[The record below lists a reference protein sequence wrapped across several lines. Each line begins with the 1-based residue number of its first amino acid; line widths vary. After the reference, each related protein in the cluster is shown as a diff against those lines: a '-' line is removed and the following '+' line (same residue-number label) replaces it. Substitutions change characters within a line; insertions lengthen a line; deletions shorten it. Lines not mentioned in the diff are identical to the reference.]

1 MSFDG
6 TRVGRFRRGD
16 LYRRTSAVGRRTKLL
31 DANGLL
37 GSLKASMCHQ
47 LAESFEADV
56 SSLDASALN
65 AGVY

>member
-1 MSFDG
+1 MALGWDGLDVATFTGGPVPSAAGPSFSM
-6 TRVGRFRRGD
+6 
-16 LYRRTSAVGRRTKLL
+16 RTASS
-31 DANGLL
+31 

-56 SSLDASALN
+56 SSPDASALN